1 MGIDYHDYISS
12 SAWRSNPARLA
23 ELRSARFKCR
33 LCENGPPTVVIEV
46 HHRTYVRLGREEAAD
61 LCTLCRD
68 CHHVVTDELRRR
80 RYRSR
85 PVGADS
91 AADVRPPLLGRSLRD
106 SLRED
111 W

>member
-12 SAWRSNPARLA
+12 DAWRSNPARLA
-23 ELRSARFKCR
+23 ELKAARFKCR
-33 LCENGPPTVVIEV
+33 ICENGPPTTVIEV
-46 HHRTYVRLGREEAAD
+46 HHRTYARLGHEHVAD

-68 CHHVVTDELRRR
+68 CHHLVTDELRRR

-91 AADVRPPLLGRSLRD
+91 AVDLRSPLLGRSLRD
-106 SLRED
+106 SWREN